1 MYRSMLDNPPRQFGA
16 AENSPLPP
24 LSYAGSHDTSSHF
37 CNLPRCTGNSNKR
50 SSGFPSD
57 AVPLKTSNDW
67 YVPFR
72 YAFPTCPRVSFA
84 TPLPSN
90 SAENT
95 TQPIE
100 IITTPCPDTSQNPQL
115 VSPIMQTP
123 NPVISFN
130 FINNIPMLFESSPH
144 LWFKVVDAI
153 FDENKVFSESSRFR
167 LTVLS

>member
-1 MYRSMLDNPPRQFGA
+1 MYCLLTASYLNFCIFSVNLYRSVWDNPPLQHGCTK
-16 AENSPLPP
+16 NLPLP
-24 LSYAGSHDTSSHF
+24 LSFAGSPNTSLQF
-37 CNLPRCTGNSNKR
+37 YDLPRRTGNSNIR

-57 AVPLKTSNDW
+57 TVPLKTSNDW
-67 YVPFR
+67 HVPFR

-100 IITTPCPDTSQNPQL
+100 NMSTPCPDASQNPQL

-123 NPVISFN
+123 NPVMSFN
-130 FINNIPMLFESSPH
+130 FIPYSDVFR
-144 LWFKVVDAI
+144 I
-153 FDENKVFSESSRFR
+153 FP
-167 LTVLS
+167 

>member
-1 MYRSMLDNPPRQFGA
+1 MYRSMLDNPPCQHGRV
-16 AENSPLPP
+16 ENLPLPL
-24 LSYAGSHDTSSHF
+24 LSFSGSPNTSSQF
-37 CNLPRCTGNSNKR
+37 YYLPRRTVNSNIR
-50 SSGFPSD
+50 SSSFPSD
-57 AVPLKTSNDW
+57 TVSLKTSNDW
-67 YVPFR
+67 HVPFR

-84 TPLPSN
+84 TPLSN

-100 IITTPCPDTSQNPQL
+100 IMSTPGPDISQNPLL

-123 NPVISFN
+123 NPVMSFN
-130 FINNIPMLFESSPH
+130 FINSIPMFFESSPD

-167 LTVLS
+167 LTVLK